1 MPFILQQL
9 SLCAGKSRASS
20 WQVTTSVA
28 RRCAPS
34 RNCSVERGWPD
45 LGIDILIG
53 SWKPLTRAWIPR
65 RQGQSRVCYP
75 RWISSL
81 VWEPRVRR
89 REWRP
94 GVRPRMAAKEGP
106 KMVDHKCKTNLSQRN
121 ARLELSRSS
130 TSRLLDVRHYRAGA
144 FAGKASHW
152 PRIVAILATN

>member
-9 SLCAGKSRASS
+9 SLCAGKSRAFS
-20 WQVTTSVA
+20 WQVTTSGA

-34 RNCSVERGWPD
+34 RNCSVERGWPN
-45 LGIDILIG
+45 LGVDILIG
-53 SWKPLTRAWIPR
+53 SWKPLHAGLDTATPR
-65 RQGQSRVCYP
+65 PISRLL
-75 RWISSL
+75 SKMGTL

-94 GVRPRMAAKEGP
+94 GVRLRMAAKKGP
-106 KMVDHKCKTNLSQRN
+106 KMVDLKCKTNLSQSN

-144 FAGKASHW
+144 FTGKASHW
-152 PRIVAILATN
+152 PRIVAILATI